1 MLRGASPSV
10 RTFASLAMPTT
21 SQGGIVF
28 APPHQP
34 ADGVSVGPAGPGHG
48 LADDDHGLGVRAVG
62 VVEVAPAEDLDAYH
76 LEELRLDRRPVC
88 DEGAVVCRRLEPVDV
103 ELARARAER
112 VQVQVA
118 DGADRLD
125 AGERPEAIQQAP
137 RVDARLVALA
147 LLTAGRELDPDPWG
161 LETKTMD
168 RHLALMRLPQ
178 QLSAFACRR
187 SGCWRWHW
195 PRSASTAW
203 SATASPGGRA
213 RLASAWRSAPTAPAS
228 SGCSARVAS
237 SLVVIGGALG
247 LTLAV
252 VATRLLGGLLFE
264 VDALDPLTFVGVPL
278 VLGAAALLAAYLP
291 ARRASRVNPVAALR
305 TD

>member
-1 MLRGASPSV
+1 
-10 RTFASLAMPTT
+10 MPTT
-21 SQGGIVF
+21 SKNSGSTAARYAMKAPWSIGGSN
-28 APPHQP
+28 P
-34 ADGVSVGPAGPGHG
+34 ST
-48 LADDDHGLGVRAVG
+48 LKS
-62 VVEVAPAEDLDAYH
+62 
-76 LEELRLDRRPVC
+76 LELVLSGFR
-88 DEGAVVCRRLEPVDV
+88 CRF
-103 ELARARAER
+103 
-112 VQVQVA
+112 A

-147 LLTAGRELDPDPWG
+147 LLTAGRELDPDLWV

-168 RHLALMRLPQ
+168 CHLALMRLPQ

-195 PRSASTAW
+195 PRSASTAL
-203 SATASPGGRA
+203 SATASSGGRA

-237 SLVVIGGALG
+237 SWSSSAARSDWRLPSARPGGW
-247 LTLAV
+247 
-252 VATRLLGGLLFE
+252 GGLLFE

-278 VLGAAALLAAYLP
+278 VLGDAALLAAYLP
-291 ARRASRVNPVAALR
+291 APRASRVNPVAVLR

>member
-1 MLRGASPSV
+1 MLPSTRG
-10 RTFASLAMPTT
+10 R
-21 SQGGIVF
+21 
-28 APPHQP
+28 
-34 ADGVSVGPAGPGHG
+34 
-48 LADDDHGLGVRAVG
+48 GLGVRAVG

-125 AGERPEAIQQAP
+125 AGERAEAIQQAP

-147 LLTAGRELDPDPWG
+147 LLTAGRELDPDLWV

-178 QLSAFACRR
+178 QLSAFAYFPRPGGSTTGTTDEARR
-187 SGCWRWHW
+187 QTR
-195 PRSASTAW
+195 PRSSRDTPLPKQW
-203 SATASPGGRA
+203 VSHSCRA
-213 RLASAWRSAPTAPAS
+213 PPPTEAGIPRAH
-228 SGCSARVAS
+228 
-237 SLVVIGGALG
+237 
-247 LTLAV
+247 
-252 VATRLLGGLLFE
+252 TR
-264 VDALDPLTFVGVPL
+264 
-278 VLGAAALLAAYLP
+278 
-291 ARRASRVNPVAALR
+291 
-305 TD
+305 